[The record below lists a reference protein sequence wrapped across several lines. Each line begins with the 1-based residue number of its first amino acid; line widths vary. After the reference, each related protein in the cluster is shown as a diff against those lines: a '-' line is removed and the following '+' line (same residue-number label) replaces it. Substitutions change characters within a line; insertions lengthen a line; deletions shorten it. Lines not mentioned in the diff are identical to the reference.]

1 MADNNRSRG
10 PQVRRGFGHGAGM
23 PMEKAKN
30 FRAAMRGLAGYL
42 GAEKA
47 LVALVFL
54 IAGGSTVLAVFAP
67 RLLGTATDEV
77 FAGMLRM
84 NAGTGGIDF
93 AAIGRTMLKLIALH
107 LSSILAG
114 CIQGFIMAG
123 VSMRITYRMRRELSE
138 KIHRLPPSF
147 FDKSSPGDVL
157 SRITND
163 VESIVN
169 TLSGGLSGIIMSCAA
184 VVGIIVMMLGI
195 SPLLTLVAVLVL
207 PSSSLVVTA
216 IIKRSQKHFKAQQEN
231 LGRLNGHIE
240 EMFSNHAVVKAFNGE
255 AASRAAFEVHNEALY
270 RSGWKANFLS
280 GIMWPIIGFITN
292 VGYVAI
298 VVTGGILA
306 LGGGL
311 SIGGIQAFI
320 QYTRQFGQ
328 PMAQLAGAAGIL
340 QQTAAAAERI
350 FAFLAEPEESPEPAE
365 SAEGQPVEGRIS
377 FRDVRFGYS
386 PETPVI
392 KGFSAEVKPGQKIAI
407 VGQTGAGKTTIVK
420 LLMRFYD
427 IDSGS
432 ILLDGRELREYT
444 RSGLRSHF
452 GMVLQETWLFNGSV
466 ADNIRYGRLSA
477 SDDEIREA
485 AKAAQAD
492 HFIRT
497 LPDGYAMVINEDADN
512 ISSGQKQLLTIAR
525 TILCDPGILILDEA
539 TSNIDT
545 RTELLI
551 RQAMDRLM
559 QGRTCFIIAHRL
571 STIRSADL
579 ILVMENGDI
588 VEQGTHDS
596 LLAREGTYAALYR
609 SQFVGNAPSSVG

>member
-1 MADNNRSRG
+1 M
-10 PQVRRGFGHGAGM
+10 
-23 PMEKAKN
+23 
-30 FRAAMRGLAGYL
+30 
-42 GAEKA
+42 
-47 LVALVFL
+47 
-54 IAGGSTVLAVFAP
+54 
-67 RLLGTATDEV
+67 
-77 FAGMLRM
+77 
-84 NAGTGGIDF
+84 
-93 AAIGRTMLKLIALH
+93 
-107 LSSILAG
+107 
-114 CIQGFIMAG
+114 
-123 VSMRITYRMRRELSE
+123 
-138 KIHRLPPSF
+138 
-147 FDKSSPGDVL
+147 
-157 SRITND
+157 
-163 VESIVN
+163 
-169 TLSGGLSGIIMSCAA
+169 
-184 VVGIIVMMLGI
+184 
-195 SPLLTLVAVLVL
+195 
-207 PSSSLVVTA
+207 
-216 IIKRSQKHFKAQQEN
+216 
-231 LGRLNGHIE
+231 
-240 EMFSNHAVVKAFNGE
+240 
-255 AASRAAFEVHNEALY
+255 
-270 RSGWKANFLS
+270 
-280 GIMWPIIGFITN
+280 
-292 VGYVAI
+292 
-298 VVTGGILA
+298 
-306 LGGGL
+306 

-588 VEQGTHDS
+588 AEQGTHES
-596 LLAREGTYAALYR
+596 LLARNGAYAALYR